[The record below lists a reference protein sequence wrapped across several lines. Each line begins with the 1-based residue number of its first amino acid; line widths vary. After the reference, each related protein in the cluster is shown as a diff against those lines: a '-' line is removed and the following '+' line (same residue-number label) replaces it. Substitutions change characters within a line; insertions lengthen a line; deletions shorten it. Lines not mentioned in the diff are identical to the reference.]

1 MSSRRQF
8 VTQSALLAFC
18 STLAHRTA
26 LATPD
31 SAPGWSN
38 WSGGQSCSN
47 QALLYPQ
54 TEAELVS
61 ILKSTQGTVRAVGG
75 GHSFSPLVPTRGT
88 LISLEAMNGLIS
100 HDPKRLQA
108 TFHAGSRIAQV
119 SSELSNID
127 QGLFN
132 EADINVQSL
141 AGALSTATHG
151 TGRQLQ
157 CLSAYITAMKLITA
171 EGDVLHC
178 SRSEHAEVF
187 QAARVSLGALG
198 IVTEVTLQNRRSYA
212 LKEQVRVMPI
222 SEAMHYVDQ
231 NKDRFSHIE
240 FMAFPFGDRA
250 MVKTLAETQAPETPV
265 TTPWIDE
272 NTLLEFAANTARKHP
287 WSNSG
292 LQHLLGMFVSDS
304 TRVGPSWKIY
314 PSTRAIRF
322 NEMEYQLP
330 AAVGMQACEEVMAA
344 MRQHRL
350 DVFFPLEFR
359 YVAADDA
366 WLSPFHDRDSVS
378 ISVHQYYRQDYHPI
392 FAVIEPILRRH
403 GGRPHWG
410 KLNTLTGK
418 DFQEI
423 YPHWADFKRIQ
434 RQIDPHSRM
443 LNRYLRQTF
452 A

>member
-8 VTQSALLAFC
+8 VTQSTLLAFA
-18 STLAHRTA
+18 SALAHRTA

-47 QALLYPQ
+47 RALFYPQ
-54 TEAELVS
+54 TEAELLS
-61 ILKSTQGTVRAVGG
+61 ILKSSTGTLRAVGG

-100 HDPKRLQA
+100 HDAHRLQA
-108 TFHAGSRIAQV
+108 TFHAGSRLAQV
-119 SSELSNID
+119 SSTLWNIG

-157 CLSAYITAMKLITA
+157 CLSAYITALKLITA
-171 EGDVLHC
+171 EGEVLHC
-178 SRSEHAEVF
+178 SRAEHPEVF

-198 IVTEVTLQNRRSYA
+198 ILTEVTLQNRPSYT
-212 LKEQVRVMPI
+212 LQEQVRVM
-222 SEAMHYVDQ
+222 SVTEAMRYVDQ
-231 NKDRFSHIE
+231 HKDDFSHIE
-240 FMAFPFGDRA
+240 FMAFPFGNRA
-250 MVKTLAETQAPETPV
+250 MVKTLVETKAPETPV

-272 NTLLEFAANTARKHP
+272 NTLLDFAANTVRQHP
-287 WSNSG
+287 WSNPG

-304 TRVGPSWKIY
+304 SRVGPSWKIY
-314 PSTRAIRF
+314 PSTRAVRF
-322 NEMEYQLP
+322 NEMEYQVP
-330 AAVGMQACEEVMAA
+330 ATVGMQACEEVMAA

-366 WLSPFHDRDSVS
+366 WLSPFHERDSVS

-392 FAVIEPILRRH
+392 FAVIEPILRRY

-410 KLNTLTGK
+410 KLNTLNGR
-418 DFQEI
+418 DFQDI
-423 YPHWADFKRIQ
+423 YPHWEDFRRIQ
-434 RQIDPHSRM
+434 RQVDPHGRM
-443 LNRYLRQTF
+443 LNRYLRQIF